1 VGAIVPEDGG
11 TYRVVMKDEAH
22 TALPL
27 SRRQAQKLREI
38 IPW

>member
-1 VGAIVPEDGG
+1 
-11 TYRVVMKDEAH
+11 VVMKDDTH

-27 SRRQAQKLREI
+27 SRRQAQKLREL